1 MSSAGILPVG
11 VTIRRSSLTD
21 GVYESLLEA
30 IVTGRLA
37 PGSELNAVTLA
48 RELDV
53 SRTPVTE
60 ALRRLEHD
68 GLVEHV
74 TNRKS
79 RVARFTRRDVIE
91 LYEVRKHLEAASA
104 ELAANQIS
112 DEVLKQLGHDMDALA
127 EERRAIDWGRK
138 AIAFD
143 IRFHDLLAEATGNRR
158 LREDIARYRLLV
170 RSFCRLTGRETNLE
184 QAFAEH
190 RSILEALQARD
201 SRRAREAMLSHIER
215 RLDAVLR
222 DLFAA
227 PA

>member
-1 MSSAGILPVG
+1 MSGTGILPHG
-11 VTIRRSSLTD
+11 VTLRRSSLTD
-21 GVYESLLEA
+21 GAYESLLEA

-37 PGSELNAVTLA
+37 PGVELNAVTLS

-104 ELAANQIS
+104 EAASRSIPDNVLQELS
-112 DEVLKQLGHDMDALA
+112 CEFAVLEVQRDAV
-127 EERRAIDWGRK
+127 DWPSR

-143 IRFHDLLAEATGNRR
+143 VRFHDRIAEASGNSR

-170 RSFCRLTGRETNLE
+170 RSFCRLTGKTSNLD

-190 RSILEALQARD
+190 GEILAALQRRDPAAARQ
-201 SRRAREAMLSHIER
+201 AMIVHIEK
-215 RLDAVLR
+215 RLAAVLSE
-222 DLFAA
+222 LF
-227 PA
+227 PED

>member
-1 MSSAGILPVG
+1 MSGTGLLLHG
-11 VTIRRSSLTD
+11 VTLRRSSLTD

-30 IVTGRLA
+30 IVTGRLS
-37 PGSELNAVTLA
+37 PGAELNAVTLS

-104 ELAANQIS
+104 EGASRSMS
-112 DEVLKQLGHDMDALA
+112 DDVLQELSREFALLDAQ
-127 EERRAIDWGRK
+127 RDAIDWPAR

-143 IRFHDLLAEATGNRR
+143 VHFHDRIAEASGNSR
-158 LREDIARYRLLV
+158 LRDDIARYRLLV
-170 RSFCRLTGRETNLE
+170 RSFCRLTGRTSNLDH
-184 QAFAEH
+184 AFAEH
-190 RSILEALQARD
+190 GEILAALQRRDPAAARH
-201 SRRAREAMLSHIER
+201 AMIVHIEK
-215 RLDAVLR
+215 RLAAVLSE
-222 DLFAA
+222 LF
-227 PA
+227 PES